1 MTRRI
6 WWQRPV
12 LRTDEEDERERRVTW
27 LELFFDLLFVVVIA
41 ELSHGLAT
49 HVTWD
54 GVGTYIF
61 LFLHVW
67 WVWIGAT
74 YYNERFETD
83 GFENRFFTFLQMLPI
98 AGMAVFAHYA
108 LGKTAVGFAL
118 SYALARIII
127 TSLWWR
133 GGRYDR
139 RFRPTSRYFVAGF
152 SLSIGLFLLSVF
164 VDPPVR
170 FWLWSMGLIV
180 DTLTPLLTLRSQA
193 QLPPFSTSK
202 LPERFGLFVLIALG
216 ESVVGTV
223 QGLAAQEN
231 LSLLTGITGILGL
244 LLAFGLWWIYFDFIN
259 RRPPKRGTGWTFAWG
274 YLHLPLIA
282 AIAAA
287 GAGVLNVIADE
298 DGMLGENVILLIGSS
313 VGLALIA
320 MGLLELTLAWSPN
333 EPTHPRLSPALK
345 FAAGAIALLLGLW
358 NNDIS
363 VIVLQLLLLFLVVVQ
378 MVYGL
383 YVWFTQEL
391 PDNPEETVS
400 LMPEQE

>member
-1 MTRRI
+1 MARRI
-6 WWQRPV
+6 WWQRPI
-12 LRTDEEDERERRVTW
+12 LRTDEAEDRERRVTW

-41 ELSHGLAT
+41 ELSHELAT
-49 HVTWD
+49 HVTWE
-54 GVGTYIF
+54 GVGAYAF

-83 GFENRFFTFLQMLPI
+83 GFDNRFFTFLQMIPI

-108 LGKTAVGFAL
+108 LGKTSVGFAL

-127 TSLWWR
+127 TVLWWR

-139 RFRPTSRYFVAGF
+139 RFRSTGQRFVVGF

-164 VDPPVR
+164 IDPPAR
-170 FWLWSMGLIV
+170 FWLWSLGLVI
-180 DTLTPLLTLRSQA
+180 DTLTPLLTLRQQS

-223 QGLAAQEN
+223 QGLAAKET
-231 LSLLTGITGILGL
+231 LSGLTLVTGVMGL
-244 LLAFGLWWIYFDFIN
+244 LLAFSLWGIYFDFVN
-259 RRPPKRGTGWTFAWG
+259 RRPPKRGIGYTFAWG

-282 AIAAA
+282 AITAA

-298 DGMLGENVILLIGSS
+298 DGVLGENVSLLIGSAT
-313 VGLALIA
+313 GLALIV

-333 EPTHPRLSPALK
+333 EPTHPRLSPGLK
-345 FAAGAIALLLGLW
+345 FAAGAIAILLGALGGGLSVILLQVLLLA
-358 NNDIS
+358 
-363 VIVLQLLLLFLVVVQ
+363 LLLAQ
-378 MVYGL
+378 TGYGL
-383 YVWFTQEL
+383 YVWFTQDL
-391 PDNPEETVS
+391 PDDIEQTASVTV
-400 LMPEQE
+400 EQE